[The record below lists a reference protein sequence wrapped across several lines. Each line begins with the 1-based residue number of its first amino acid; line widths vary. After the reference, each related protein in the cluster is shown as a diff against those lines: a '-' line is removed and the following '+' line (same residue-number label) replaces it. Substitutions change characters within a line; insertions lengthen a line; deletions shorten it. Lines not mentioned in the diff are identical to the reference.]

1 MARIQEAV
9 RALNRDDQ
17 DATFDWVHPDIEWQ
31 TLDVFPDA
39 GTHRGP
45 EGVRDFFQTWSN
57 AFSGFRVHLEECV
70 PVDDVDDDRLI
81 ATLRVSGAGAESGAG
96 VQSPSFFQFLEFQDG
111 QLVRARMF
119 QTKAEALEAAGLSE

>member
-1 MARIQEAV
+1 MA
-9 RALNRDDQ
+9 
-17 DATFDWVHPDIEWQ
+17 

-57 AFSGFRVHLEECV
+57 AFSGFQVHLEECV

-81 ATLRVSGAGAESGAG
+81 ATLRVSGEGAESGAG
-96 VQSPSFFQFLEFQDG
+96 VQSPSFFQLLEFQEG
-111 QLVRARMF
+111 LLIRARMF
-119 QTKAEALEAAGLSE
+119 QTRTEALEAAEQRE